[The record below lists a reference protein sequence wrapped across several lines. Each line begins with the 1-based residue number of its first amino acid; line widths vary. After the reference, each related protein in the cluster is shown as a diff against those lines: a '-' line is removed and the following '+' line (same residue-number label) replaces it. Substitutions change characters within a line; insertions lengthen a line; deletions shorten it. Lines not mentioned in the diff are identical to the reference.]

1 MEEVI
6 CYFDCL
12 KVFICIVFVWE
23 NFLDIV
29 KYVYIEMRNIGCLFK
44 KRMIDEK
51 LFFECF
57 C

>member
-12 KVFICIVFVWE
+12 KVFMCIVFVWE